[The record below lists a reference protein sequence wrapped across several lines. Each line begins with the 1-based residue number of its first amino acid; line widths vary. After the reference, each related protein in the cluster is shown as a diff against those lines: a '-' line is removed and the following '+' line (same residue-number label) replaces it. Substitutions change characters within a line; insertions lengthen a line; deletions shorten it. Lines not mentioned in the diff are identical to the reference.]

1 MEKQASDD
9 FPKIMQNIDQLVTRA
24 HNLTGENKFPQEE
37 LMEMFEVFQSMM
49 VENHRG
55 ETALDIRF
63 RKMTMRI
70 LWDISFNSY
79 LEARVTSSFD
89 SILFANIR
97 NAQEEESS
105 AEIPA
110 GMTLRVENGKYYIE
124 KARKCIEE
132 IDKTLPSLFDKVRVN
147 FF

>member
-1 MEKQASDD
+1 MEKQTSDV
-9 FPKIMQNIDQLVTRA
+9 FPEIMQNIDQLVTRA
-24 HNLTGENKFPQEE
+24 HNLFPQEE

-55 ETALDIRF
+55 ATALEIRF
-63 RKMTMRI
+63 RKMTKRI

-79 LEARVTSSFD
+79 LEVKVTSSCA
-89 SILFANIR
+89 SILLADIR

-105 AEIPA
+105 AKIPA